1 VLRLFFVFIIFFC
14 QQASADDV
22 LVAARN
28 IKKGEIVSQDD
39 FSYDSVKSNKN
50 YLTHVDLSSNNV
62 KAARNI
68 DSGKPIRKTDLYNDS
83 AIIHKGERVV
93 ARFVR
98 KNLSI
103 EIPCIALT
111 NGNVNEFVKIK
122 TIDTNKVLTGK
133 ASEDGSVMI
142 GNE

>member
-1 VLRLFFVFIIFFC
+1 MLRLFFVCICFFL

-22 LVAARN
+22 LVATRN
-28 IKKGEIVSQDD
+28 IKKGEIVSQED
-39 FSYDSVKSNKN
+39 FLYDSVKTNKN
-50 YLTHVDLSSNNV
+50 YLTNVDLSANNV

-68 DSGKPIRKTDLYNDS
+68 ETGKPIRKTDLYADS

-122 TIDTNKVLTGK
+122 TIDTSKVLTGK

>member
-1 VLRLFFVFIIFFC
+1 MLRLFFVFIIFLC

-50 YLTHVDLSSNNV
+50 YLTHIDLSSNNV

-68 DSGKPIRKTDLYNDS
+68 DSGKPIRKTDLYTDS
-83 AIIHKGERVV
+83 AVIHKGDRVI
-93 ARFVR
+93 ARFIR

-103 EIPCIALT
+103 EIPCIALS
-111 NGNVNEFVKIK
+111 NAGINELVKIK
-122 TIDTNKVLTGK
+122 SIDTNKILTGK
-133 ASEDGSVMI
+133 VSEEGNVII
-142 GNE
+142 GGE